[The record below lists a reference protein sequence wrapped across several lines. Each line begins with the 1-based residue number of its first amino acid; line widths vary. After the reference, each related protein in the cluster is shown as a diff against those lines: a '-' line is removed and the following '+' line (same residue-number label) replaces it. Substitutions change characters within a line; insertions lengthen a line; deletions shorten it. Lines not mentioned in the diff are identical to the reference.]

1 MRLPDGWIFVPL
13 ESNGIT
19 VEVKKQELV
28 FCKHCK
34 YYQDNNDYDG
44 PNYDECRWG
53 HDETPDPEDFCSF
66 GRRMEED

>member
-13 ESNGIT
+13 HSNGIT

-34 YYQDNNDYDG
+34 YYQDNNDGY
-44 PNYDECRWG
+44 PHPECRWG
-53 HDETPDPEDFCSF
+53 NDETPDPEDFCSF
-66 GRRMEED
+66 GKRMEE